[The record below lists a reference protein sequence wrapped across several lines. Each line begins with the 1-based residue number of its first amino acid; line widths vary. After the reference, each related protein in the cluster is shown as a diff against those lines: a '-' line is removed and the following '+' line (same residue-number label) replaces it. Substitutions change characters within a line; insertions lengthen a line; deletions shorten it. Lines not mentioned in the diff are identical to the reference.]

1 MAGIAAEG
9 WEDPAIIRAS
19 AEKITTP
26 DHEHS
31 LQVARLSLQ
40 LYDQLRDALELP
52 PEGRDLLAAAALWHD
67 AGQLR
72 NLAEHHKQSF
82 EIIMKRPLTG
92 YAEPEQRQIANIAR
106 YHRRAHPSREHPG
119 YRNLPR
125 RLRPVV
131 DRMSAL
137 LRIAEG
143 LDAGH
148 LQVVRELQCEVHPG
162 YVTVRV
168 IAASY
173 PMMEIERARERAG
186 LFREVFNRDI
196 EFVPRLERHEA
207 RADEITDDRE

>member
-9 WEDPAIIRAS
+9 PGDPSLIRAAAEIIR
-19 AEKITTP
+19 TP
-26 DHEHS
+26 DLEHS

-40 LYDQLRDALELP
+40 LYDQLRDTLELS
-52 PEGRDLLAAAALWHD
+52 PESRGLLAATALWHD
-67 AGQLR
+67 AGQFR

-82 EIIMKRPLTG
+82 DIIIAQPLTG
-92 YAEPEQRQIANIAR
+92 YSRLEQLQIANIAR

-125 RLRPVV
+125 RLRLEV

-137 LRIAEG
+137 LRIGEG

-148 LQVVRELQCEVHPG
+148 LGVVRDIQCESHPG
-162 YVTVRV
+162 YITVRV
-168 IAASY
+168 IARSY
-173 PMMEIERARERAG
+173 PMVEIERARERAG

-196 EFVPRLERHEA
+196 EFVASLERGDTTA
-207 RADEITDDRE
+207 SGASDDRE

>member
-1 MAGIAAEG
+1 MAGTVAEA
-9 WEDPAIIRAS
+9 WDDPAIIRAS
-19 AEKITTP
+19 AERIATP
-26 DHEHS
+26 DREHS
-31 LQVARLSLQ
+31 LQVAHLSLQ
-40 LYDQLRDALELP
+40 LYDQFRDTLELP

-82 EIIMKRPLTG
+82 EIIMERPLTG
-92 YAEPEQRQIANIAR
+92 YAQLEQQQIANIAR

-148 LQVVRELQCEVHPG
+148 LRVVRGLQCDVHPG
-162 YVTVRV
+162 YVTVQV
-168 IAASY
+168 IAGSY

-186 LFREVFNRDI
+186 LFREVFNTDI
-196 EFVPRLERHEA
+196 EFVPRLERDEA
-207 RADEITDDRE
+207 RANDASDDRE